1 MAPGVDSLPLAAI
14 AVLLPSPGCGRARG
28 AEISSGA
35 LAAPSISVVV
45 PVYNEEA
52 WWPASSLQCAICSRA
67 RGAPSRPRGRQRLAG
82 HDRRGQQPLLDD
94 PRIGLVS
101 NGANRGKGF
110 SVRRGML
117 EVSGETRLLCDA
129 DCVLSL
135 ESLPDMLAA
144 LEEADLVCGS
154 RVAAGARVDR
164 HQPLRRRIFGWPYL
178 NLVRLVLREPTYDLF
193 CGFKLWR
200 GAAADAVFARQ
211 RVTAGPSTR
220 SPPRW
225 HAAWGSGCA
234 RSASAG
240 VTARTPGWGCCG
252 RSSPLCWS

>member
-1 MAPGVDSLPLAAI
+1 MRDLLEGEGRSFEILVVDNGSQDTT
-14 AVLLPSPGCGRARG
+14 V
-28 AEISSGA
+28 E
-35 LAAPSISVVV
+35 VM
-45 PVYNEEA
+45 
-52 WWPASSLQCAICSRA
+52 
-67 RGAPSRPRGRQRLAG
+67 
-82 HDRRGQQPLLDD
+82 QPLLDD

-211 RVTAGPSTR
+211 RVDGWAFDAESTALARRMGFRVREVGIRWRHREDSRLGLLRTIKPALLELIQIRRNLRAATPVPATSAVR
-220 SPPRW
+220 QDQDVAAARPR
-225 HAAWGSGCA
+225 G
-234 RSASAG
+234 
-240 VTARTPGWGCCG
+240 
-252 RSSPLCWS
+252 